1 MARNYL
7 RQAQARIQTA
17 ETAVSQRNYAY
28 AVRQSQEAVELS
40 LKAAL
45 RLIGIEP
52 PRWHDVGPAIRRYR
66 NRFPQWFQESIDRF
80 CFISRQL
87 RRERKPSM
95 YGDERPR
102 DSP

>member
-17 ETAVSQRNYAY
+17 KTAVSQENYAY
-28 AVRQSQEAVELS
+28 AVRQSQEAVKLS
-40 LKAAL
+40 LKATL

-66 NRFPQWFQESIDRF
+66 NRFPQWFQESIGRF
-80 CFISRQL
+80 YFISRPTSK
-87 RRERKPSM
+87 RKKAE
-95 YGDERPR
+95 YVW
-102 DSP
+102 